1 MKFTDIINEGRSIE
15 MYFTPE
21 QKKEEKKAK
30 TVLKVFKKGTIKVRH
45 PRKDDEFIV
54 FRYVINDDV
63 SYRWEVATGKEYVI
77 IITDFRDGITIHMDD
92 EFAFKYLT
100 QKNDRVLNDHLKY
113 MITSKIKGK
122 FESFD
127 VNIHVREE
135 GMNFVL
141 DKPEEPL
148 NEAMRYKTS
157 DLTEKDI
164 KKADLI
170 YKLHKT
176 GKYKIDNMT
185 YKYVLPDDY
194 WVTID
199 EESGNPVIVLSSA
212 TDPASKLNLHM
223 VLTKNNGELYYPKV
237 DKEYSQLFNDA
248 RYRIKQ
254 KFDSFNLDIVF

>member
-1 MKFTDIINEGRSIE
+1 
-15 MYFTPE
+15 MYFTSE

-30 TVLKVFKKGTIKVRH
+30 TVLKALKRGTIKVRH

-54 FRYVINDDV
+54 FRYDINDDV
-63 SYRWEVATGKEYVI
+63 SYRWEVGEYI
-77 IITDFRDGITIHMDD
+77 NIITSDRDAITIHMDD
-92 EFAFKYLT
+92 EFAFKHLT
-100 QKNDRVLNDHLKY
+100 DEYDSVINDHLRW
-113 MITSKIKGK
+113 MITSQIKRK
-122 FESFD
+122 FGSFNVFIK
-127 VNIHVREE
+127 VND
-135 GMNFVL
+135 GSMNFVL

-148 NEAMRYKTS
+148 NETMRYKTS

-176 GKYKIDNMT
+176 GKYKIDNMI

-199 EESGNPVIVLSSA
+199 EESGNPVIVLSSS

-248 RYRIKQ
+248 KYRIKQ
-254 KFDSFNLDIVF
+254 KFDSFNLDIIF

>member
-1 MKFTDIINEGRSIE
+1 

-30 TVLKVFKKGTIKVRH
+30 TVLKALKRGTIKVRH

-54 FRYVINDDV
+54 FRYDINDDV
-63 SYRWEVATGKEYVI
+63 SYRWEVGEYI
-77 IITDFRDGITIHMDD
+77 NIITSDRDAITIHMDD
-92 EFAFKYLT
+92 EFAFKHLT
-100 QKNDRVLNDHLKY
+100 DEYDSVINDHLRW
-113 MITSKIKGK
+113 MITSLIKRK
-122 FESFD
+122 FGSFNVFIQ
-127 VNIHVREE
+127 VND
-135 GMNFVL
+135 GSMNFVL
-141 DKPEEPL
+141 DKPEESL

-199 EESGNPVIVLSSA
+199 EESGNPVIVLSSS

-223 VLTKNNGELYYPKV
+223 VLTKNNGDLYYPKV

-248 RYRIKQ
+248 KYRIKQ
-254 KFDSFNLDIVF
+254 KFDSFNLDIIF